1 MEIKEGEMFKSKD
14 GTKVEVLS
22 VHEVGILY
30 RECNENS
37 FVSGVSKKQFRRR
50 FKPLPLIT
58 QDERVILRNIKGYTW
73 LARDEDGR
81 IFMYGAKPFKLTSKW
96 LEMSHHTSCLEMS
109 HHMSCFNYSHLFD
122 FIQWTDDEPWNIY
135 DLLWNKAKS
144 PIYLS
149 GRLDIRF

>member
-30 RECNENS
+30 RECEKYR
-37 FVSGVSKKQFRRR
+37 FVNGCSKDNFPKIY
-50 FKPLPLIT
+50 KPLHLIT

-81 IFMYGAKPFKLTSKW
+81 IFMYGAKPLKLTSKW

-122 FIQWTDDEPWNIY
+122 FIQWTDDEPYNIN
-135 DLLWNKAKS
+135 DLLMQNKEE
-144 PIYLS
+144 L
-149 GRLDIRF
+149 

>member
-30 RECNENS
+30 RECEKHR
-37 FVSGVSKKQFRRR
+37 FVNGCSKDNFPKIY
-50 FKPLPLIT
+50 KPLPLIT

-73 LARDEDGR
+73 LARDEGGR
-81 IFMYGAKPFKLTSKW
+81 MVMYGAKPFKFTNRW
-96 LEMSHHTSCLEMS
+96 LEMS
-109 HHMSCFNYSHLFD
+109 HHMSNFNYSHLFD
-122 FIQWTDDEPWNIY
+122 FIKWTDDEPWNIY

-144 PIYLS
+144 
-149 GRLDIRF
+149 RF

>member
-1 MEIKEGEMFKSKD
+1 MEANRVGKMFKSKYD
-14 GTKVEVLS
+14 HTKVEVLA
-22 VHEVGILY
+22 VHEAGILY

-37 FVSGVSKKQFRRR
+37 FVSGCTKKQFRRR

-73 LARDEDGR
+73 LARDESGR
-81 IFMYGAKPFKLTSKW
+81 IFMYGAKPSKSTGYW
-96 LEMSHHTSCLEMS
+96 IERSSQS
-109 HHMSCFNYSHLFD
+109 GFNYSHLFD

-144 PIYLS
+144 
-149 GRLDIRF
+149 RF